1 MPLGNKQAQEA
12 AVTEMLRMD
21 HHRKLQICSD
31 TTFSADLSALMSLQL
46 CKALRFPEHR
56 SRQSSSWL
64 RLPWPPGVQLS
75 CSILK
80 TRSLP
85 LLAV

>member
-1 MPLGNKQAQEA
+1 MSLGNKQAQEA
-12 AVTEMLRMD
+12 AVTERRRTDQL
-21 HHRKLQICSD
+21 HKLQICSD
-31 TTFSADLSALMSLQL
+31 TTFSADPSALMSLQL

-56 SRQSSSWL
+56 FGQSSSWL
-64 RLPWPPGVQLS
+64 RLPWPPGVQPS